1 MELRLPAPCLIV
13 LVGPSGAG
21 KSTWAMGS
29 FRETEI
35 VSSDRLRG
43 MVGVGEDDQQASK
56 PAFSLLEQIVEER
69 VGRKLTTV
77 IDTLGYHQESR
88 QRWVGL
94 AHNAGIPA
102 YAIIFDTPPEEVA
115 ERNSQR
121 ARSVPKTVLTKQLS
135 RMRAVI
141 PELADDGFDQV
152 HFVQPVALVA
162 APLVAASSHTTSS
175 PSVLE
180 DSGHSFGLMINR
192 FDWGDRA
199 DLSETLTSIARRAES
214 AGFRDVWMMDHLR
227 QIPQVGRAWEDIPE
241 VYTAL
246 AFLAGVTEKIRL
258 GALVTAITHRH
269 PALLGKMIA
278 TLDVLSGGR
287 ANLGLGLGWDSKEH
301 SGYGI
306 DFPDIA
312 DRYALLEDTLELL
325 PLLWG
330 KGSPSFEGRT
340 ISATELPCY
349 PRPIQERIPITIGG
363 SGEMKTLRI
372 VARHGDGC
380 NLFGPPDVISRKLTA
395 LHRHCAEVDRDP
407 GEIEVTHLVNALTA
421 SDRHQLHER
430 IDLLRARNVSAEEFA
445 ARHKAGT
452 VDDQITHLTAYRA
465 AGVTHSIVVL
475 PDLHLEGS
483 IEAFGEVITGLS
495 DT

>member
-21 KSTWAMGS
+21 KSTWAIGS
-29 FRETEI
+29 FRESEI

-69 VGRKLTTV
+69 LARKLTTV
-77 IDTLGYHQESR
+77 VDTLGFHQESR

-94 AHNAGIPA
+94 AHTAGMPA
-102 YAIIFDTPPEEVA
+102 YAIVFDTHPEEVA

-121 ARSVPKTVLTKQLS
+121 ARSVPKTVLAKQLR

-141 PELADDGFDQV
+141 PELEDDGFDQV
-152 HFVQPVALVA
+152 HVVQQVALVT
-162 APLVAASSHTTSS
+162 APVVAASAHAAASPPAPAAAGHT
-175 PSVLE
+175 
-180 DSGHSFGLMINR
+180 FGLMINR

-199 DLSETLTSIARRAES
+199 ELPETLTSIARRAEA
-214 AGFRDVWMMDHLR
+214 AGFRDLWMMDHLR

-246 AFLAGVTEKIRL
+246 AFLAGVTERIRL

-269 PALLGKMIA
+269 PALLGKAIA

-287 ANLGLGLGWDSKEH
+287 ANLGLGLGWDSREH
-301 SGYGI
+301 RGYGI
-306 DFPDIA
+306 DLPDTA

-340 ISATELPCY
+340 IRATELVCY

-380 NLFGPPDVISRKLTA
+380 NLFGEPDVIRKKLTA
-395 LHRHCAEVDRDP
+395 LHRHCVEIGRDP
-407 GEIEVTHLVNALTA
+407 GDIEVTHLIDAMTA
-421 SDRHQLHER
+421 SDRDRLRQR

-445 ARHKAGT
+445 ARYKAGT
-452 VDDQITHLTAYRA
+452 VDDQIAHLTAYRA

-495 DT
+495 GT